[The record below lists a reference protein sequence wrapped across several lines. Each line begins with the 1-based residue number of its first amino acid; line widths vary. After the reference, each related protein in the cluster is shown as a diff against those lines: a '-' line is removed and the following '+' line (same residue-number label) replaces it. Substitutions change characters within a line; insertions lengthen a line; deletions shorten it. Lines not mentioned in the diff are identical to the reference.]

1 MVPEGRMKTVASLF
15 TAQTPC
21 LLREA
26 SLDSCGCSLLP
37 PFDRHKQLSPSVPLT
52 SVRLKS
58 QF

>member
-15 TAQTPC
+15 TAQMPR
-21 LLREA
+21 LLQEA

-37 PFDRHKQLSPSVPLT
+37 PFHRHKQLSPSMPLT
-52 SVRLKS
+52 SVHLKS